1 MAAVRFSAPPQIPGL
16 PFQHP
21 QREPLRQIA
30 EDYGLSQGPHWER
43 SEGLSSAG
51 WMESTH
57 LLCRIPAGRGP
68 VQAREAEAAFSLV
81 FQFGVRLQRE
91 QKLTLSPPHRSTPR
105 GGRRSA
111 ALRGPPRGPLWG
123 RLISAA
129 AESFGTV
136 VLNRHSGIK
145 LCKTESDF
153 KKKSKCS
160 C

>member
-1 MAAVRFSAPPQIPGL
+1 MAVVRFSAPPQIPGL

-81 FQFGVRLQRE
+81 FQFEVRLQRE
-91 QKLTLSPPHRSTPR
+91 QKLTHSPPQKHTERREKKR
-105 GGRRSA
+105 GSA
-111 ALRGPPRGPLWG
+111 GPLRGPLWG

-136 VLNRHSGIK
+136 VLNCHSGIK

-153 KKKSKCS
+153 KNSKCS

>member
-68 VQAREAEAAFSLV
+68 VQAREAEAAFSFV

-91 QKLTLSPPHRSTPR
+91 QKLTHSPPQKHTERREKKR
-105 GGRRSA
+105 GSA
-111 ALRGPPRGPLWG
+111 GASEGASVGQAHLCCSRELWDRGLKPSLGYK
-123 RLISAA
+123 
-129 AESFGTV
+129 TV
-136 VLNRHSGIK
+136 
-145 LCKTESDF
+145 
-153 KKKSKCS
+153 
-160 C
+160 